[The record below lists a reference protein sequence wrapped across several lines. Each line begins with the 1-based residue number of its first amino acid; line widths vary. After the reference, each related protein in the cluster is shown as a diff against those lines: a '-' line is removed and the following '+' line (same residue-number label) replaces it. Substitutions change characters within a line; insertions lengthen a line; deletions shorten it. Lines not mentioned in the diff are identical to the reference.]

1 MVISRKNGA
10 DDMNKTLY
18 LNIAR
23 VLLLLLAAGLLI
35 FGAYN
40 GRIKQTEGK
49 GKVICLECIGLG

>member
-1 MVISRKNGA
+1 
-10 DDMNKTLY
+10 MNKTLY